1 MTDKILFVC
10 VENAG
15 RSIMAEA
22 FFNKYAPKNFQPLSA
37 GTKPASQVNPTV
49 IQVMKEVGI
58 DISLK
63 KPQTLSKKMISKSK
77 KTVNM
82 GCMDKESCPA
92 LFSNNVIDWQIPEPK
107 GKSIEEIRKI
117 RNQIDSKVKELV
129 SNLTAESSCT
139 NQTL

>member
-1 MTDKILFVC
+1 MSDKILFVC

-22 FFNKYAPKNFQPLSA
+22 FFKKYAPKNFQPISA
-37 GTKPASQVNPTV
+37 GTKPASQVNPLV
-49 IQVMKEVGI
+49 VQAMKEVGI

-63 KPQTLSKKMISKSK
+63 KPQILSKKMMSANK

-82 GCMDKESCPA
+82 GCIDKESCPA
-92 LFSNNVIDWQIPEPK
+92 LFSNNVIDWQIPDPK
-107 GKSIEEIRKI
+107 GQSIEEIRKI

-129 SNLTAESSCT
+129 LSLTAES
-139 NQTL
+139 

>member
-1 MTDKILFVC
+1 MTENVLFVC

-22 FFNKYAPKNFQPLSA
+22 FFRKYFPKNFQSNSA
-37 GTKPASQVNPTV
+37 GTKPASQVNPLV
-49 IQVMKEVGI
+49 VQVMKEVGI

-63 KPQTLSKKMISKSK
+63 KPQILSKKMISTTK

-92 LFSNNVIDWQIPEPK
+92 LFSKNVIDWQIPDPK
-107 GKSIEEIRKI
+107 EKPIEEIRKI
-117 RNQIDSKVKELV
+117 RDQIDSKVKELV
-129 SNLTAESSCT
+129 SSLKAES
-139 NQTL
+139 